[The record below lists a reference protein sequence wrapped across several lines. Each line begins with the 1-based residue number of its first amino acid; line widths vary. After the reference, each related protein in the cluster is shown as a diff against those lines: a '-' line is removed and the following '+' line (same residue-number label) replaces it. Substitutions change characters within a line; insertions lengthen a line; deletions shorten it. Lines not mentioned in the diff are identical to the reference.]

1 MIADGVS
8 MEPTVFAGNIASI
21 LEQLILLV
29 AYFFLYDIHF
39 FIIFESE
46 LCTRVKHLQDESNA
60 MPVKLFSEF
69 NPNDIHFH
77 APTFNAKGQK
87 NVDMSYDPSSSA
99 YQHRIGIQLAS
110 DKKPIISKWR
120 LSEPREGED
129 GKRRNWELNLGD
141 PALVKVLKEFD
152 EYILDYAVKNS
163 RTLFKKDLNRD
174 QVEARYKDI
183 VKPPKEND
191 NCPYMIVKVT
201 CPPSENPTPI
211 KTIKDDGITLKNGSI
226 EDLTKEAEVVPIVRT
241 GGLWF
246 MSDSFG
252 VSFSAYKLIVKPKP
266 SMTFK
271 DHFILENEY
280 EEDKEE
286 INVENKSVS
295 ELSEADT
302 TEM

>member
-1 MIADGVS
+1 
-8 MEPTVFAGNIASI
+8 
-21 LEQLILLV
+21 
-29 AYFFLYDIHF
+29 
-39 FIIFESE
+39 
-46 LCTRVKHLQDESNA
+46 
-60 MPVKLFSEF
+60 
-69 NPNDIHFH
+69 
-77 APTFNAKGQK
+77 
-87 NVDMSYDPSSSA
+87 
-99 YQHRIGIQLAS
+99 
-110 DKKPIISKWR
+110 
-120 LSEPREGED
+120 
-129 GKRRNWELNLGD
+129 
-141 PALVKVLKEFD
+141 
-152 EYILDYAVKNS
+152 
-163 RTLFKKDLNRD
+163 
-174 QVEARYKDI
+174 
-183 VKPPKEND
+183 ND

>member
-1 MIADGVS
+1 
-8 MEPTVFAGNIASI
+8 
-21 LEQLILLV
+21 
-29 AYFFLYDIHF
+29 
-39 FIIFESE
+39 
-46 LCTRVKHLQDESNA
+46 

-69 NPNDIHFH
+69 NPNDIYFH

-87 NVDMSYDPSSSA
+87 NVDMSYDPSSTA
-99 YQHRIGIQLAS
+99 YQHRIGIQLAR
-110 DKKPIISKWR
+110 DNKPIISKWR

-129 GKRRNWELNLGD
+129 GKRRNWELNLED
-141 PALVKVLKEFD
+141 PALIKVLKDFD

-211 KTIKDDGITLKNGSI
+211 KTIKDDGITLRNGSI

-246 MSDSFG
+246 MSDQFG
-252 VSFSAYKLIVKPKP
+252 VSFSAYKLIVKQKP
-266 SMTFK
+266 SMSFT

-280 EEDKEE
+280 EEDKEGSN
-286 INVENKSVS
+286 IDNKSVS
-295 ELSEADT
+295 ELSEVDA
-302 TEM
+302 TEI